1 VEILN
6 IISAHVLY
14 SSLIAGIIIMLLVIV
29 KKCLPN
35 RLSGRVYHMM
45 WLLVLLRLMIPFEIE
60 SPYSITSIFP
70 EASSIFNYSREYI
83 SSQADGY
90 TGTSI
95 LNNNEFQAL
104 DGEYYNKD
112 KTGAY
117 SLWNPGLLGIVW
129 LTGVAAIALFAA
141 TMIIRFK
148 CRSRKF
154 ARVYDPQITEL
165 MQQCCV
171 RLGIKKDIPLYMDAY
186 FRSPCIAGIFNPSIY
201 LPGNICSQINRQQ
214 LEHVLLHELAH
225 YKRKDLICSL
235 CAAMAVM
242 LHWFNPLVWLAVRE
256 MRYDREIATDAY
268 VMETLGESAV
278 IPYGN
283 TLIKL
288 AGLFSNRPIPLN
300 LAGFTET
307 NKQMERRITMLKMFK
322 KGSYKLS
329 ALAILSLIIVGAL
342 TFTFANGNAP
352 GSDSDSMIHEN
363 MQDMMVIIDPGHGGY
378 DWGGTYPNPPDTSNP
393 ELIEVMEKDFN
404 LEISLLLSDMLKKS
418 GINVVMTRQDDSTV
432 ELENRIE
439 FANRYDAALLVSVH
453 NDMHPDT
460 AINGT
465 RTYYYSGNEAGDGI
479 TGEKAAQIIQ
489 SELVGQLGTKDLGIS
504 SADFKILKQV
514 NMPAVLTEVTYI
526 TNASDREKLMT
537 EEFRAKAA
545 QAIYEGIIEV
555 LNEMDGRVY
564 RPYRA

>member
-1 VEILN
+1 MELLN
-6 IISAHVLY
+6 IIFAHVLY
-14 SSLIAGIIIMLLVIV
+14 SSLIAGIIIILLLSV

-35 RLSGRVYHMM
+35 RLSDRVYHMM
-45 WLLVLLRLMIPFEIE
+45 WLLVLIRLMIPFEIE

-70 EASSIFNYSREYI
+70 EASSIFNYYSQEYI
-83 SSQADGY
+83 SSQADGD
-90 TGTSI
+90 TGTVI
-95 LNNNEFQAL
+95 LNNNEFQVS
-104 DGEYYNKD
+104 DGEYYNKE

-201 LPGNICSQINRQQ
+201 LPGDICSQINRQQ

-235 CAAMAVM
+235 CTAMAAM

-288 AGLFSNRPIPLN
+288 ASLFSSRPIPLN

-322 KGSYKLS
+322 KGSYRLS

-342 TFTFANGNAP
+342 TFTIANGNAP
-352 GSDSDSMIHEN
+352 GSDLDSAVNEN
-363 MQDMMVIIDPGHGGY
+363 MRDMMVIIDPGHGGN
-378 DWGGTYPNPPDTSNP
+378 DWGGTYPFDTSDP
-393 ELIEVMEKDFN
+393 ELVEVVEKDSN

-418 GINVVMTRQDDSTV
+418 GIKVLMTRQDDSTA

-439 FANRYDAALLVSVH
+439 FANGYDAALLVSVH
-453 NDMHPDT
+453 NNMHPDS

-465 RTYYYSGNEAGDGI
+465 RTYYYSGNEADGGI
-479 TGEKAAQIIQ
+479 TGEKAAQTIQ
-489 SELVGQLGTKDLGIS
+489 LKLVEQLGTKDLGIS

-526 TNASDREKLMT
+526 TNESDREKLMT
-537 EEFRAKAA
+537 EESSAKAA
-545 QAIYEGIIEV
+545 QAIYEGVIEV
-555 LNEMDGRVY
+555 LNEIDG
-564 RPYRA
+564 